1 VAKRPR
7 ARTPERSTRPRE
19 AAAPAEPAEPA
30 EQRPRA
36 TVIALVTF
44 TIVFI
49 AIAVSSYTRK
59 SSVWDEPIHLT
70 DGYVSLV
77 QHDVRVDPEHPPFL
91 RMWAALPLVWE
102 HVTPFDLTAIDRAA
116 PDRWAWTLF
125 SSCERFMY
133 GQNDADR
140 MLYPARFM
148 IVLLGVS
155 LGVLLFFWAKEWL
168 GFWPAAVALACY
180 TVEPDI
186 VAHASLVTTDFGF
199 ACFMFGALYFLWRTN
214 RQASGWNVAGLVVF
228 CCLAVVSKFSAVVL
242 AAIVVLLLGFAAVR
256 RKALTPKTAGG
267 ILVLLVASAWLAIWA
282 VYGFKYAPSASP
294 TWLYDFQSDP
304 QVHSEVPKLAS
315 VVTWIDR
322 HHLFP
327 NAFSQGFLFG
337 QAKAQI
343 RPAYLLG
350 QISDRG
356 WWYYFP
362 LAFLVKTPVS
372 LLLLMAGGLACA
384 VVRWRRT
391 GPDDL
396 VFVLLPIVVYL
407 AAAMVARLN
416 IGNRHL
422 LPIYPLALLLVAL
435 LASEVLAARAQALRY
450 ALAGLVGIAA
460 LEFGA
465 NYPDNLAFFNVLVG
479 GPDHGSEYL
488 VDSNLDWGQDLKP
501 LKAWMDAR
509 AVSHINLAYFG
520 TAYPPYY
527 GMDATILPGSEFFK
541 QSPDVQLPGYVA
553 ISATILRGV
562 YIGER
567 ERAFYRPFL
576 HMTPVA
582 NVGHSI
588 FIYWVDQP
596 WW

>member
-1 VAKRPR
+1 V
-7 ARTPERSTRPRE
+7 
-19 AAAPAEPAEPA
+19 AAPAQPS
-30 EQRPRA
+30 PRA
-36 TVIALVTF
+36 TLIALATFALVFVTL
-44 TIVFI
+44 
-49 AIAVSSYTRK
+49 AVSSYTRK

-70 DGYVSLV
+70 DGYVSLA

-91 RMWAALPLVWE
+91 RMWAALPLVWQ
-102 HVTPFDLTAIDRAA
+102 HVKPFDLTAIDRTD

-125 SSCERFMY
+125 SSCERFLY
-133 GQNDADR
+133 SQNDADL

-148 IVLLGVS
+148 IVVLGVG
-155 LGVLLFFWAKEWL
+155 LGVLLFFWAKDWL
-168 GFWPAAVALACY
+168 GFWPAVVALACY

-199 ACFMFGALYFLWRTN
+199 ACFMFGALYFLWRTS
-214 RQASGWNVAGLVVF
+214 RAPRAWNVAGLVVF

-256 RKALTPKTAGG
+256 RKALTPKTAAG
-267 ILVLLVASAWLAIWA
+267 ILALLVASAWLAIWA

-294 TWLYDFQSDP
+294 AWLYDFQSDL
-304 QVHSEVPKLAS
+304 QVKAEVPKLAS
-315 VVTWIDR
+315 VVTWIDH

-337 QAKAQI
+337 QAKAQV
-343 RPAYLLG
+343 RPGYLMG
-350 QISDRG
+350 TISDRG

-362 LAFLVKTPVS
+362 FAFLVKTPVA
-372 LLLLMAGGLACA
+372 LLLLMAGGLALA

-391 GPDDL
+391 GPDDV
-396 VFVLLPIVVYL
+396 VFVLLPIAVYL
-407 AAAMVARLN
+407 AAAMASRLN

-435 LASEVLAARAQALRY
+435 AASELLASRARLGRY
-450 ALAGLVGIAA
+450 ALTGLVGIAA

-501 LKAWMDAR
+501 LKAWMDAHG
-509 AVSHINLAYFG
+509 VPHINLAYFG

-527 GMDATILPGSEFFK
+527 GIDATLLPGSEFFQ
-541 QSPDVQLPGYVA
+541 QSPNVQLPGYVA

-562 YIGER
+562 YLGER
-567 ERAFYRPFL
+567 ERAFYRPFTN
-576 HMTPVA
+576 MTPVA